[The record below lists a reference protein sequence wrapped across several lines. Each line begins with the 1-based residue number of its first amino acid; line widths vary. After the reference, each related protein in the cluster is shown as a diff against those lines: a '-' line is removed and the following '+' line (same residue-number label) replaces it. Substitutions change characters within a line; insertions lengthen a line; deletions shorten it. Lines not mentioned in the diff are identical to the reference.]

1 MHFWGKMYGASE
13 ELKYLCGQKR
23 KKLIAMTIADLY
35 EVFKLHPEVTTDS
48 RRCPA
53 GSLFFALK
61 GESFDGNQYAAKA
74 LEAGAAVA
82 VVDDATVVPAGE
94 RLTAPDGAGR
104 YAVVDDVLTALQ
116 QLAAHHRRQFRGPVL
131 QVTGTNGKTTT
142 KELLAAVLSRKYR
155 VLYTQGNLNNHIG
168 VPLTLLRLRL
178 DEHEIA
184 IIETGANHPGEIAFL
199 AEIVDPDY
207 GLVTNV
213 GRAHLEG
220 FGSFEG
226 VKRTKGEL
234 YDYLKAKPGGRIFIN
249 ESNYDLQD
257 MLVERDIDID
267 TDACITYA
275 REQAL
280 TMTWICEGDVI
291 AADPLLRLWWR
302 PKYEAQQVVQTRLIG
317 AYNADNVL
325 AAVAVGLTFDVDPA
339 DISAALED
347 YRPSLGRSEL
357 RQTEHNELIVD
368 AYNANL
374 TSMTAALDNFRGI
387 EHAQKML
394 ILGDMKE
401 LGEASAEAHRTVV
414 NLALNCGAQTAW
426 FVGAEFARALQDMA
440 APEGVEVCVFEDVE
454 AVKQAIDAEQPTGRL
469 ILIKGSNSTK
479 LHQLPERL

>member
-1 MHFWGKMYGASE
+1 
-13 ELKYLCGQKR
+13 
-23 KKLIAMTIADLY
+23 MTIADLY

-94 RLTAPDGAGR
+94 RLTVPDGAGR
-104 YAVVDDVLTALQ
+104 YVVVDDVLTTLQ
-116 QLAAHHRRQFRGPVL
+116 QFAAHHRRQFRGPVL

-155 VLYTQGNLNNHIG
+155 VLYTHGNLNNHIG

-267 TDACITYA
+267 TDAC
-275 REQAL
+275 
-280 TMTWICEGDVI
+280 
-291 AADPLLRLWWR
+291 
-302 PKYEAQQVVQTRLIG
+302 
-317 AYNADNVL
+317 
-325 AAVAVGLTFDVDPA
+325 
-339 DISAALED
+339 
-347 YRPSLGRSEL
+347 
-357 RQTEHNELIVD
+357 
-368 AYNANL
+368 
-374 TSMTAALDNFRGI
+374 
-387 EHAQKML
+387 
-394 ILGDMKE
+394 
-401 LGEASAEAHRTVV
+401 
-414 NLALNCGAQTAW
+414 
-426 FVGAEFARALQDMA
+426 
-440 APEGVEVCVFEDVE
+440 
-454 AVKQAIDAEQPTGRL
+454 
-469 ILIKGSNSTK
+469 
-479 LHQLPERL
+479 